1 MDNLTLRQFQQ
12 EVQQPDEQIDLLQAA
27 LYIAQAEYPNLDVA
41 EYINAIETMAAEVE
55 ERLPSEP
62 YPLRIIQTINQYLY
76 DDLGFSGNT
85 DDYYDPRNSFFNEV
99 IDRRT
104 GIPITLALVY
114 LAIAERIHFP
124 MVGVG
129 MPGHFLIRP
138 NVAEMEIFVDAFH
151 QGEILFPQDCQQ
163 RLSQLYQQPV
173 ELVPELLPTVSK
185 RQFLARMLTNLKMI
199 YLNQSDFP
207 RALTMIEYILLVF
220 PDAPMELRDR
230 GILCYRLNR
239 WQEAR
244 QDLER
249 YLTQVPTAE
258 DAPMIYKILNTI
270 VNQLPR

>member
-1 MDNLTLRQFQQ
+1 MDGLNSSQFRQ

-27 LYIAQAEYPNLDVA
+27 LYIAQTDYPNLDIA
-41 EYINAIETMAAEVE
+41 EYINAIDTMAAEVQ
-55 ERLPSEP
+55 ERLPKEP
-62 YPLRIIQTINQYLY
+62 YPLRMIQTINRYLY
-76 DDLGFSGNT
+76 EDLGFSGNT
-85 DDYYDPRNSFFNEV
+85 IDYYDPRNSFINEV

-114 LAIAERIHFP
+114 LAIAERVDFP

-138 NVAEMEIFVDAFH
+138 DVEEMEIFVDAFH

-163 RLSQLYQQPV
+163 RLSQLYQQPI
-173 ELVPELLPTVSK
+173 ELEARLLPTVSK

-199 YLNQSDFP
+199 YLNQSDFAK
-207 RALTMIEYILLVF
+207 ALTIIEYLLLVF
-220 PDAPMELRDR
+220 PNAPMELRDR
-230 GILCYRLNR
+230 GILCYRLSR

-249 YLTQVPTAE
+249 YLTQIPTAE
-258 DAPMIYKILNTI
+258 DASMIRKILHTI
-270 VNQLPR
+270 VNQT